1 LTANGTTITG
11 LAGGASAYLRSRGF
25 GTVPVTNATTKVTT
39 TLVYAAAGQQSAATA
54 VVNALG
60 LSSNAIQPASAVA
73 PVASTSG
80 ANVVVVVGPDLS
92 RLAPSGSTTSAG
104 TSAH

>member
-1 LTANGTTITG
+1 LTANGTSITG
-11 LAGGASAYLRSRGF
+11 LAGGASTYLRSRGF
-25 GTVPVTNATTKVTT
+25 VTVPVTNATTKVTT
-39 TLVYAAAGQQSAATA
+39 TQVYAAAGQQGAATA

-92 RLAPSGSTTSAG
+92 RLAPTGSTTSAG
-104 TSAH
+104 ASAH